1 MKSSTSLTKSS
12 IFTGNSRIYYMIKSD
27 GKIISSD
34 IKYNDKDI
42 GFKI

>member
-1 MKSSTSLTKSS
+1 MMSSSRSLTKSSS

-34 IKYNDKDI
+34 LKYN
-42 GFKI
+42 G